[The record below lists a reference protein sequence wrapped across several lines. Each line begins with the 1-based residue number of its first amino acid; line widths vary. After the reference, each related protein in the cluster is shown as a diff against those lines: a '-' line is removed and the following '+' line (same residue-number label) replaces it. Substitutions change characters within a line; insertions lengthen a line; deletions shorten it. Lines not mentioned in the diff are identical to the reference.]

1 MKGGSRIWSGLLENG
16 GPIYGNVPV
25 MDAIGRLTDE
35 ILRKIQLSEIQVSEG
50 CGVGASSRLLLRS
63 RTPVPGSDP
72 RHSMYYS
79 SLLAFNFNFLFPC
92 VVMTSPTQIHECS
105 YIKSETAKCNFKTQQ
120 YCNSYDPVPG
130 PFTAS
135 FTRDYRPTSPVARSH
150 LGLARSLIMDHLY
163 GKKTVWSFVDQEQ
176 QQGMRSS
183 MVQQSPTTTPHLS
196 LRAASTHHV
205 QSVPE
210 SADVQVPPLSPA
222 RLSSAASPF
231 APSSPESPWALSP
244 LCASP
249 SPSLLY
255 HCIASLHRLDG
266 GVYSIAISKGMVFTG
281 SASRRV
287 RVWRQP
293 ECLERGHLKTSS
305 GNIGAILAFDNML
318 FTTHKDHKIRVWTV
332 SLSDRLASKKLAT
345 LPRRTNLNLLPSLSM
360 MMRSSSSTAA
370 HHHHHHHHKDV
381 VSCLAYYHAEGLL
394 YSASWDRTV
403 KTWRVAEKRCID
415 SFVAH
420 DDRVNA
426 IVVNQDDGFVFTGSS
441 DGSIKIWRRMCG
453 DVSHALT
460 MTLKFQPSPVNA
472 LVLTSFRGSC
482 FLYSGSSD
490 GLVNFWEKESIFGR
504 YHHGGFLQGHR
515 FAVLCLAAVDKL
527 ILSGSEDTTIRI
539 WTREDGSTF
548 HVCLA
553 LIDGHRGPIKCLAA
567 CVEMEKLFMGFLLY
581 SASLDRTVKVWRIK
595 ILAGTDKAT
604 PDDTEDED
612 VHKNMMV
619 DHEMSPVL
627 SPSWIEKKL
636 QGIH

>member
-1 MKGGSRIWSGLLENG
+1 
-16 GPIYGNVPV
+16 
-25 MDAIGRLTDE
+25 MD
-35 ILRKIQLSEIQVSEG
+35 
-50 CGVGASSRLLLRS
+50 
-63 RTPVPGSDP
+63 
-72 RHSMYYS
+72 
-79 SLLAFNFNFLFPC
+79 F
-92 VVMTSPTQIHECS
+92 
-105 YIKSETAKCNFKTQQ
+105 
-120 YCNSYDPVPG
+120 
-130 PFTAS
+130 
-135 FTRDYRPTSPVARSH
+135 
-150 LGLARSLIMDHLY
+150 Y
-163 GKKTVWSFVDQEQ
+163 GKKTVWSFIDEQ
-176 QQGMRSS
+176 PRTLQ
-183 MVQQSPTTTPHLS
+183 TPSQLS
-196 LRAASTHHV
+196 LRPAPH
-205 QSVPE
+205 QPLPE
-210 SADVQVPPLSPA
+210 SDIPLSPA
-222 RLSSAASPF
+222 RLSSASPF

-266 GVYSIAISKGMVFTG
+266 GIYSIAISKGMVFTG

-305 GNIGAILAFDNML
+305 GNIGAILAFNNML
-318 FTTHKDHKIRVWTV
+318 FTAHKDHKIRVWSV
-332 SLSDRLASKKLAT
+332 SLSERLTSKKLAT
-345 LPRRTNLNLLPSLSM
+345 LPRRTTLLPF
-360 MMRSSSSTAA
+360 MRTQPQ
-370 HHHHHHHHKDV
+370 HQQHKDTI
-381 VSCLAYYHAEGLL
+381 SCLAYYHAEGLL
-394 YSASWDRTV
+394 YSASWDKTV
-403 KTWRVAEKRCID
+403 KTWRVADKRCVD

-420 DDRVNA
+420 DERINS

-453 DVSHALT
+453 DISHTLT

-472 LVLTSFRGSC
+472 LALSTFRGSC

-515 FAVLCLAAVDKL
+515 FGVLCLTAIDKL
-527 ILSGSEDTTIRI
+527 IFSGSEDTTIRV
-539 WTREDGSTF
+539 WSREDGSSF

-553 LIDGHRGPIKCLAA
+553 VIEGHRGPVKCLAA
-567 CVEMEKLFMGFLLY
+567 CVEIEKVFMGFLVY

-595 ILAGTDKAT
+595 VLAGSEKAT
-604 PDDTEDED
+604 AEDTEDED

-627 SPSWIEKKL
+627 SPSWMEKKL